1 MTAEPPRSGK
11 DPTGRQA
18 RLRDALR
25 DNLKRRKLQARG
37 RADQAAGSADQ
48 HGENVQD
55 SRRIAA
61 EDIGGGEPPKAG
73 GERR

>member
-1 MTAEPPRSGK
+1 MTDTPPRTAK

-37 RADQAAGSADQ
+37 RAGQSAPPDGD
-48 HGENVQD
+48 HSRNVQD
-55 SRRIAA
+55 SPSGAA
-61 EDIGGGEPPKAG
+61 DVLVEGSAPNVE